1 MGGGRLGSEGHT
13 HTHIHTHTHTRA
25 HTHTH
30 THTHTHAHMNF
41 QQILSG
47 SLEWGLNVG
56 WKKTH
61 NYVKLSHHNSKAE
74 PAFPCV
80 LMFILNTK
88 SLNLNQKLYLWHIL
102 KDKLWDWPD
111 LLLFQ
116 IRAMIKDLA
125 YQTLKHDKAPTRQH
139 GGIQESQS
147 MRRY

>member
-1 MGGGRLGSEGHT
+1 
-13 HTHIHTHTHTRA
+13 
-25 HTHTH
+25 
-30 THTHTHAHMNF
+30 MNF

-88 SLNLNQKLYLWHIL
+88 SLNLNQKLYLWLRAKLTKAETGKQNYDRCHVGNKAIKTKL
-102 KDKLWDWPD
+102 TNMLRGKGRKKRKKDWICKV
-111 LLLFQ
+111 
-116 IRAMIKDLA
+116 K
-125 YQTLKHDKAPTRQH
+125 
-139 GGIQESQS
+139 
-147 MRRY
+147 